1 MIDNNLKDKIEK
13 VFTPV
18 SSRRVPRN
26 IRLVNK
32 YQKCGTYTI
41 DFINNLKPTTV
52 LDLGC
57 GDNQYKDF
65 IPALIG
71 IDITNPYADIEA
83 DISSL
88 DYNDNSVDAVIC
100 FGSINFGSDSI
111 IEQQLKEVFRVL
123 KPNGYAIFRGN
134 MKDHAD
140 DQELYYGWSEEL
152 VADWTKRLNIQLH
165 EGPEVVTRTRA
176 DGTIN
181 NDWKDPRMTNIGKEA
196 RTPFRLFWIWKK

>member
-1 MIDNNLKDKIEK
+1 MINNELKDKIEK

-18 SSRRVPRN
+18 STQRIPRN

-41 DFINNLKPTTV
+41 EFINNLNPTTV

-71 IDITNPYADIEA
+71 IDITNPHADIKA
-83 DISSL
+83 DISKLS
-88 DYNDNSVDAVIC
+88 YQNDSVDAIIC
-100 FGSINFGSDSI
+100 FGSINFGDESVI
-111 IEQQLKEVFRVL
+111 AQQLTEVFRVL
-123 KPNGYAIFRGN
+123 KPGGYAIFRGN
-134 MKDHAD
+134 MKDHSD

-152 VADWTKRLNIQLH
+152 VTAWTARLNIQLH
-165 EGPEVVTRTRA
+165 EGPEVVARTNVN
-176 DGTIN
+176 GTVN
-181 NDWKDPRMTNIGKEA
+181 NNWKDPRMTNIGKEA
-196 RTPFRLFWIWKK
+196 RTPYRLFWIWKK